1 MSKIKISLIIS
12 LFLYSC
18 SLNPNSKFWTDEQD
32 LTKDNKNYKIIK
44 VFKEDE
50 NKKNEFNKNIEI
62 KLVSEFKN
70 KKFYENLD
78 NNIGYQNFE
87 GELDT
92 ISKYNFSKIK
102 DFNIYKPDPIFHDK
116 GIIFFESDGTI
127 INFDFNSELLWKQ
140 NIYSKKEK
148 RNGPIL
154 YFSIYK
160 NFLIVADNLGYYYKL
175 DLNSGKPIWKKEKSS
190 PFNSQI
196 KSYKNNFY
204 LIDSDNVLRS
214 ISVTDGKE
222 NWNVKTDSFLI
233 QSKKRLSLVVT
244 PDKVIFIN
252 KVGDITAVD
261 ISTGELKWQTP
272 TQDTAVHAGSFSVSN
287 SDLVLDKQNLYIS
300 NNKNGFFSIDITG
313 GIINWRQDLL
323 SITRPIIIKN
333 LIFTIT
339 LDGNLVLIEKKTGNI
354 IRVTDVFEELKKKE
368 KENILANGFV
378 VGKKYIY
385 LSTNNGKLFLI
396 DILIGKTS
404 KIIQIDNQ
412 NISGPFVVNKFLY
425 LIKNKSIIRL
435 N

>member
-1 MSKIKISLIIS
+1 VSKIKISLIIS

-32 LTKDNKNYKIIK
+32 LTKDNKNYKILK

-214 ISVTDGKE
+214 ISVTDGNE

-261 ISTGELKWQTP
+261 ISNGELKWQTP

-323 SITRPIIIKN
+323 SITRPTIIKN

-354 IRVTDVFEELKKKE
+354 IRVTDVFAELKKKE

-378 VGKKYIY
+378 VGKKYVY

-404 KIIQIDNQ
+404 KIIKIDNQ

>member
-32 LTKDNKNYKIIK
+32 LTKDNKNYKILK

-214 ISVTDGKE
+214 ISVTDGNE

-261 ISTGELKWQTP
+261 ISNGELKWQTP

-323 SITRPIIIKN
+323 SITRPTIIKN

-354 IRVTDVFEELKKKE
+354 IRVTDIFKELKKKE
-368 KENILANGFV
+368 KKNILANGFV
-378 VGKKYIY
+378 VGKKYVY

-404 KIIQIDNQ
+404 KIIKIDNQ

>member
-261 ISTGELKWQTP
+261 ISNGELKWQTP

-287 SDLVLDKQNLYIS
+287 SDLVLDKQNLSVS

-339 LDGNLVLIEKKTGNI
+339 LDGNLVLIEKKTGNM

-378 VGKKYIY
+378 VGKKHVY

-404 KIIQIDNQ
+404 KIIKIDNQ

>member
-102 DFNIYKPDPIFHDK
+102 DFNIYKPDPIFHEK

-261 ISTGELKWQTP
+261 ISNGELKWQTP

-404 KIIQIDNQ
+404 KIIKIDNQ